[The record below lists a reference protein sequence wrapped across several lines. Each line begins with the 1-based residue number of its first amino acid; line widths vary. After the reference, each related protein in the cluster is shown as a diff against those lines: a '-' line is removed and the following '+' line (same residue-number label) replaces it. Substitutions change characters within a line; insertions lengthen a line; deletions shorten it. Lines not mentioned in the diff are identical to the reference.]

1 MKRNVALRLIAHW
14 KNVADFARES
24 AVHNLH
30 YCRSIP
36 LTIPAG
42 RVLVHNH
49 VVPMP
54 ILGLNG
60 FRAWTQVMNE
70 RLELCHCKFGG
81 CRDAELHNHYRVK
94 RLIAGRRLPKS
105 HEAQGLLRHH

>member
-1 MKRNVALRLIAHW
+1 MKPTAALKPIAHR
-14 KNVADFARES
+14 KNAADFARQS

-30 YCRSIP
+30 YCQSIP

-49 VVPMP
+49 AVPMP
-54 ILGLNG
+54 MLGLNG

-81 CRDAELHNHYRVK
+81 CREADLHKHYRVK
-94 RLIAGRRLPKS
+94 RLITGRHLPQS
-105 HEAQGLLRHH
+105 DVARGLLGLH